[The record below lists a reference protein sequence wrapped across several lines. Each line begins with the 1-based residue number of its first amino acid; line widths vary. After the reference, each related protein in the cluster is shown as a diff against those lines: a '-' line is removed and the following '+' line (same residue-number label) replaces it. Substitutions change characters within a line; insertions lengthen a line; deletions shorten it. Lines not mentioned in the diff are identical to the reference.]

1 MKYKDYLRDHGLP
14 VCFGIVF
21 LLLLLGFGGL
31 TGVPVYFIVTV
42 GVGSAF
48 LGAFVFF
55 WEDG

>member
-31 TGVPVYFIVTV
+31 TGVPVYFLVTA
-42 GVGSAF
+42 GVGIAF
-48 LGAFVFF
+48 LGAFVHFR
-55 WEDG
+55 EYG